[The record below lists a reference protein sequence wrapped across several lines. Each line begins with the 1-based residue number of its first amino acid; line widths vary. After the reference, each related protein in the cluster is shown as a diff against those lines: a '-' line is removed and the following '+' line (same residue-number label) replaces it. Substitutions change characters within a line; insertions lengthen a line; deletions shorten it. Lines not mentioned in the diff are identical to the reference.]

1 MGFIFLDIETT
12 GLDPFTC
19 ELVTLQMLTPAG
31 KLIIIKDPSTLESV
45 KPILERNIIVGHN
58 IKFDSKFL
66 KYRYGITLKN
76 VYDTYIAEIAIS
88 GGLLAGRKGAS
99 LKDLVFKY
107 CGIVLDKTEQCGFK
121 KGVALT
127 KSQENYAV
135 SDLKYLPEI
144 MKQQQAQIKALKL
157 ENVINTEMKA
167 IPAVVWLELSG
178 MNVDINKVQEIK
190 AKLEAQKAEAQA
202 ELYKTFSTFSITGK
216 KSQMSLDGTP
226 ACTTINLNSTQQ
238 LIKALN
244 GIGIPAKSTNEKEL
258 SKFNHPIIKVLK
270 TYKEAEKLLNT
281 FVNKMPDYINPASYR
296 VHSNFNQYG
305 AKSGRFTSS
314 SPNLQQ
320 QPSKFG
326 EWRSIYTAPPGTK
339 IITADYSQIELRI
352 LGQVANEPEYI
363 NAYSSGEDLH
373 KLTASKIFKIPL
385 DEVQKKQRSIAKT
398 VNFGIAYGMWS
409 QGLQKKLQ
417 SAGIEITVDEAE
429 QIIRGY
435 YKSYPMVTAYL
446 NNVSEEG
453 LKNLEIRNKAG
464 RLMKFNPPTNERE
477 KGSIKRESKNLPI
490 QSLCADMIKVA
501 MANIFNAVDTNKVKF
516 INTVHDELVFQCP
529 EELAE
534 EVAQVVKEEMEKA
547 GKIYL
552 TDIPC
557 VAEVTVGD
565 CWEK

>member
-1 MGFIFLDIETT
+1 MSIFFLDIETT

-19 ELVTLQMLTPAG
+19 DLVTLQIMKPNG
-31 KLIIIKDPSTLESV
+31 KAKICKDPDNLIDIKRLLENN
-45 KPILERNIIVGHN
+45 LIVGHN

-127 KSQENYAV
+127 ESQENYAV

-144 MKQQQAQIKALKL
+144 MKQQQAQIKTLKL
-157 ENVINTEMKA
+157 ESIINTEMRA
-167 IPAVVWLELSG
+167 LPAVVWLELSG
-178 MNVDINKVQEIK
+178 MNIDINKVQEIK

-202 ELYKTFSTFSITGK
+202 ELYKTFSITGK

-226 ACTTINLNSTQQ
+226 ACTPINLNSTQQ

-281 FVNKMPDYINPASYR
+281 FVNKMPDYINPVTGR

-464 RLMKFNPPTNERE
+464 RLMKFNPPADERE

-501 MANIFNAVDTNKVKF
+501 MANIFNAVDTDKVKF

-547 GKIYL
+547 GKVYL
-552 TDIPC
+552 KDMPC
-557 VAEVTVGD
+557 VAEVTIGNM
-565 CWEK
+565 WEK